1 MKVVIEVDKGAHVGE
16 RYELEL
22 KAYRAV
28 CREGVPVVT
37 TAFANS
43 GDQRLD
49 PDDIRVVEEH
59 LKKRAKEDDDGSVLR
74 MGTFKRGR
82 DILLDDEK
90 ISRTHA
96 MFFLD
101 DDGPSVVDLLST
113 NGTYVNGQQV
123 MDADLHDGD
132 IVHVGKTRLV
142 VHVEA
147 GGA

>member
-1 MKVVIEVDKGAHVGE
+1 MKVVIEVDKGSHRGE

-49 PDDIRVVEEH
+49 QDDIRVVEEH
-59 LKKRAKEDDDGSVLR
+59 LKKRGQAPEDGSPLR

-101 DDGPSVVDLLST
+101 GDGPSVVDLLST

-123 MDADLHDGD
+123 MDSDLHNGD
-132 IVHVGKTRLV
+132 IVHVGKTRLI
-142 VHVEA
+142 VHVEEETP
-147 GGA
+147 